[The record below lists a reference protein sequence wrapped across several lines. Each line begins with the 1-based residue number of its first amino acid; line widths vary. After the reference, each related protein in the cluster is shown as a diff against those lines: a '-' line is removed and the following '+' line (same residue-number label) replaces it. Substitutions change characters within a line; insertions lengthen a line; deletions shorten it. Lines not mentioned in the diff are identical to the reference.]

1 MHGKKKPP
9 FPPAGMPPEMM
20 GGPAPLTGKGKARR
34 KNSVKP
40 KKKKGA
46 KTPPKMPY

>member
-1 MHGKKKPP
+1 MHGKKGKKPP

-34 KNSVKP
+34 KNATKP
-40 KKKKGA
+40 KKGKKV
-46 KTPPKMPY
+46 PPKPLY